1 MGEIDLLDALQW
13 PAMVVTLVAS
23 WLVAASSRTK
33 RNRGFW
39 AFLASNVLWTAWGWR
54 SGAWA
59 LIVLQ
64 VGLLALNLRGIKKT
78 EPG

>member
-1 MGEIDLLDALQW
+1 VNEIDLVDALQW

-23 WLVAASSRTK
+23 WLVASSSKLK
-33 RNRGFW
+33 RNWGFW
-39 AFLASNVLWTAWGWR
+39 CFVASNVLWTAWGWHA
-54 SGAWA
+54 GAWA